1 MGNYNAQSIQELI
14 SNWDDPA
21 ARARLIAVLHD
32 QLRAKASLMLR
43 QDFPRFGGAT
53 ETQSIVDRALTEV
66 LEAASNSPDNVRPNN
81 ANHFIEIVGMHMRFR
96 LLKLAKE
103 AQKYVLAGDAVAASH
118 DGDTGPRCSEEWRQ
132 DRAQLART
140 YDPVTLA
147 KWGEF
152 HTAVTALPVEERRV
166 VECLWYLDM
175 TQAEAAEVLGV
186 QPRQVCRLW
195 ARARDKFK
203 RFV

>member
-14 SNWDDPA
+14 RSWDDPA
-21 ARARLIAVLHD
+21 ARARLTALLHD
-32 QLRAKASLMLR
+32 QLCAKASVMLR
-43 QDFPRFGGAT
+43 QDFARFGGAT

-66 LEAASNSPDNVRPNN
+66 LEAAANSPDKVRPND

-96 LLKLAKE
+96 LVKLAKE
-103 AQKYVLAGDAVAASH
+103 AQKYVLASDAVAATH
-118 DGDTGPRCSEEWRQ
+118 DADPGPRCLEEWRQ

-140 YDPVTLA
+140 HDPVTLA

-152 HTAVTALPVEERRV
+152 HAAVAALPVEERRV

-175 TQAEAAEVLGV
+175 SQAEAAEVLGV
-186 QPRQVCRLW
+186 QPRQVSRLW

-203 RFV
+203 RFM